1 MIDNSWAWAKAHGK
15 IRIHPVHKREEAR
28 LVLTDW
34 FEDKEQH
41 GEERTLKGEA
51 RIQDLKFSAG
61 VDCTYLSLLSYIN
74 VILDAG

>member
-1 MIDNSWAWAKAHGK
+1 MWVQDLTYTPYAQTKGYDRQFLGVGESQWK

-41 GEERTLKGEA
+41 GEERSLKGEA
-51 RIQDLKFSAG
+51 RIQDL
-61 VDCTYLSLLSYIN
+61 
-74 VILDAG
+74 